1 MPQLNWIEQ
10 FALTMAIALLGSL
23 ETRITNVA
31 EKAALVA
38 ALAFLQSLLTAQMH
52 KNFQVQD
59 FAKVT

>member
-10 FALTMAIALLGSL
+10 FALTMAISLLGSL

-59 FAKVT
+59 FARS